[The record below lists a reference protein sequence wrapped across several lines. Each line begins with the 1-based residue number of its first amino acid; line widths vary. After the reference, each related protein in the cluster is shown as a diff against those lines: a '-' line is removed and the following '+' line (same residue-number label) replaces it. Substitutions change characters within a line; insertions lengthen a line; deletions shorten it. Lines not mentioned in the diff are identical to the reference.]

1 MKTYGTHPKMK
12 GRISMKRFLC
22 CLVSLAVLL
31 LALVP
36 AALAESTSPTLQFGE
51 QEDFKVLIIA
61 DTQDTSAPQM
71 QMIHMIENALDR
83 TQPDLVILLGDN
95 IHGPSISDKADLEK
109 ALHFVLD
116 PICARNIPFAF
127 VYGNHDDQCGIS
139 REDQM
144 KIYQEYPGCLA
155 IEGEDLPGCGN
166 YCVTVG
172 DPAQP
177 DNVYAL
183 YLLDSGTVSAD
194 GSGYGCVTAEQNAWM
209 LENDKQLKE
218 TYTNVASFA
227 FQHIPVPKV
236 YDLTE
241 DAPASAPGAF
251 TSVLSISGDWHVAKE
266 GALRAGRF
274 GEYPCASAEDSGEFD
289 AWKQMG
295 LKAAFTGHDHLNDF
309 VGNVEGI
316 DLIGTT
322 GAGFY
327 LYGRDEDHGVRLLTL
342 SKESFGEYDTE
353 MIYYPDLNDEPM
365 PGFFASTLGIMIRGY
380 VLIGLAV
387 ILVLAV
393 GIPVAVKAIRKHKKA
408 KA

>member
-1 MKTYGTHPKMK
+1 
-12 GRISMKRFLC
+12 MKRFLS

-36 AALAESTSPTLQFGE
+36 AGLAESAPTLQFNR
-51 QEDFKVLIIA
+51 QDDFRVLIIT
-61 DTQDTSAPQM
+61 DTQDTSSPQM
-71 QMIHMIENALDR
+71 QMVHMIENALDR
-83 TQPDLVILLGDN
+83 TEPDLVILLGDN

-109 ALHFVLD
+109 ALHYVLD
-116 PICARNIPFAF
+116 PICDRNIPFAF

-166 YCVTVG
+166 YCVTVA
-172 DPAQP
+172 DPDQP
-177 DNVYAL
+177 DNIYAL
-183 YLLDSGTVSAD
+183 YMLDSGTVSAD
-194 GSGYGCVTAEQNAWM
+194 GTGYGCVTAEQNAWM

-218 TYTNVASFA
+218 TYKNVASFA

-241 DAPASAPGAF
+241 SAPASAPGAF
-251 TSVLSISGDWHVAKE
+251 TAVLSVSGDWYVARE
-266 GALRAGRF
+266 GALRAGSF
-274 GEYPCASAEDSGEFD
+274 GEYPCASVEDSGEFD
-289 AWKQMG
+289 AWKEMG

-309 VGNVEGI
+309 VGTVEGI

-327 LYGRDEDHGVRLLTL
+327 LYGRGEEHGVRLLTL
-342 SKESFGEYDTE
+342 SKESFGEYDTD
-353 MIYYPDLNDEPM
+353 MLYYNELNDEPM
-365 PGFFASTLGIMIRGY
+365 PGFLAPTVGILIRGY
-380 VLIGLAV
+380 ILIGLAV
-387 ILVLAV
+387 ILAV
-393 GIPVAVKAIRKHKKA
+393 TLGVIFGVKAIRKHKKA
-408 KA
+408 